1 VVLAAICCQCP
12 PTCALAPS
20 AGRWSCVDEL
30 FAFADSLV
38 HVAVARATEMLSG
51 GTVAPAQTAE
61 KRSMDGGTHPPGR
74 VIILTHD
81 TRERGKGAFPRLVV
95 VIVVSIVVDLPT
107 VTDRTSSTPQ
117 L

>member
-1 VVLAAICCQCP
+1 
-12 PTCALAPS
+12 
-20 AGRWSCVDEL
+20 
-30 FAFADSLV
+30 
-38 HVAVARATEMLSG
+38 
-51 GTVAPAQTAE
+51 
-61 KRSMDGGTHPPGR
+61 MDGGAHPPGR

-95 VIVVSIVVDLPT
+95 VIVVSIDVDLPT